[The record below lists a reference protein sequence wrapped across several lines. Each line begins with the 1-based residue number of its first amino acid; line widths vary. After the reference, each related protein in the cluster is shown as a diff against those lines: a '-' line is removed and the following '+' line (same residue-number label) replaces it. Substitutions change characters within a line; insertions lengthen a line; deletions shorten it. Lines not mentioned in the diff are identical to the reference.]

1 MAISPLEP
9 LLFAANY
16 VLTSSFVLALQRVWR
31 GCGVNLPQ
39 AIWFTSAKWRIARHL
54 SRNLVERTIFGPFP
68 IVAPRLLLWQKCLKA
83 RR

>member
-1 MAISPLEP
+1 MAISPLEL

-39 AIWFTSAKWRIARHL
+39 AICFTSLNGPLRTDIAETNH
-54 SRNLVERTIFGPFP
+54 
-68 IVAPRLLLWQKCLKA
+68 
-83 RR
+83 